1 MNKIEYGKL
10 RSMLASA
17 LVIANYEI
25 LWKDIV
31 IFNETITK
39 IRSLLQKISKLLE
52 GMNSITDGVTSSK
65 ENRRDNLTEHLV
77 KVTNLAMTYAIIN
90 NDTLLMERLDMN
102 ISAYN
107 KMREYDL
114 KVHADEVI
122 GSVKP
127 LVEDMHP
134 YGLVPE
140 DISELEESNRLFSE
154 KIGTPRE
161 AIVIRKGKNEEVSRL
176 MKEVDDLYSNILDRL
191 MVRFKTVE
199 VDSFYNNYFDARQSW
214 TSGIRHR
221 REEVSVIDPEQ
232 ENETE

>member
-10 RSMLASA
+10 RSMIASA
-17 LVIANYEI
+17 LVIANYEN
-25 LWKDIV
+25 LWADIEV
-31 IFNETITK
+31 FNETITK
-39 IRSLLQKISKLLE
+39 IRNLLQKISKLLE

-65 ENRRDNLTEHLV
+65 ENHRDDLTESLI
-77 KVTNLAMTYAIIN
+77 KVSNLAMTYAIIN
-90 NDTLLMERLDMN
+90 KDTPLMERLDM
-102 ISAYN
+102 SVSTYN

-127 LVEDMHP
+127 LVEDM
-134 YGLVPE
+134 YAFGLMPE
-140 DISELEESNRLFSE
+140 DIIQLEESNRLFSE

-191 MVRFKTVE
+191 MVSFKTVE

-214 TSGIRHR
+214 TSGVRHR
-221 REEVSVIDPEQ
+221 REEV
-232 ENETE
+232 TEMDKNSESKEG